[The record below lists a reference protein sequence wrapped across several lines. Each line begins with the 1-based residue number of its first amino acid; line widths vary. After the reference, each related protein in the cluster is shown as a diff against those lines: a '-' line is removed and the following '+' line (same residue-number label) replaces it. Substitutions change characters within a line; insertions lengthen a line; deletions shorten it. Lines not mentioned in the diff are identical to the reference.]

1 MDTSLLVKSFHLAT
15 RPEGATHEEA
25 EQASMQFAET
35 FYTRLF
41 QEYPQAET
49 LFTQRSTDMKRQ
61 YRMLMGTLAYVVANV
76 GNSEKLIPAVQA
88 LGRRHVGY
96 KVKPEHYSMVGTAL
110 IETFQARLGSQYTNE
125 MRDSWVNAYDL
136 LSKTMV
142 EAMQEGTMTV

>member
-1 MDTSLLVKSFHLAT
+1 MDTSLLVKSFHLAAH
-15 RPEGATHEEA
+15 PEGATHKEA
-25 EQASMQFAET
+25 EQVSMQFAET
-35 FYTRLF
+35 FYNCLF
-41 QEYPQAET
+41 QEYPQAQT

-125 MRDSWVNAYDL
+125 MRDSWVDAYDL
-136 LSKTMV
+136 LSKTMI
-142 EAMQEGTMTV
+142 EAI